1 LAWLSNP
8 WILGL
13 ASQPN
18 SYILGLAQQQKLM
31 LLGLASQSNPQIL
44 GLAPQP
50 DLVLLSR
57 ARQPD
62 PMLLDLAGPGC
73 LAGPNNIFIFIIFA
87 FFFDQVNICF
97 NSYGFYTHTQLNHI
111 FFCHT
116 FFKTCLFLY
125 FKGIFSLKQYYID
138 ALF

>member
-1 LAWLSNP
+1 MLLGLVSQLNP
-8 WILGL
+8 RILGL
-13 ASQPN
+13 AS
-18 SYILGLAQQQKLM
+18 
-31 LLGLASQSNPQIL
+31 
-44 GLAPQP
+44 QP

-62 PMLLDLAGPGC
+62 LMLLDLVGPGC
-73 LAGPNNIFIFIIFA
+73 LARPNDIFIFIIFA
-87 FFFDQVNICF
+87 FFFDPMNICF
-97 NSYGFYTHTQLNHI
+97 NSYGFYTHTHTKLNHI

-125 FKGIFSLKQYYID
+125 FKGIFTLKQYYID